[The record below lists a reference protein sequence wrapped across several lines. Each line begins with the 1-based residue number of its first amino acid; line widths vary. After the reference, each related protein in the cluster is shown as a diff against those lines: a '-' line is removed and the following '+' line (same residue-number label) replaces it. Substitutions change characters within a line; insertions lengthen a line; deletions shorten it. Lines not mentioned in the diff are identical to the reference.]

1 MKSLACLLQ
10 VTSDSE
16 LAFLKKPIAQSGEFQ
31 ILYCTLLKTRGI
43 LFFIRVQIS
52 NADLVL
58 KNGDKEQAL
67 AILRQITPEQRYVYS
82 ANICWVPEAF
92 GDNGTI
98 WHLSLER
105 ARDGG

>member
-1 MKSLACLLQ
+1 MESFNL
-10 VTSDSE
+10 V
-16 LAFLKKPIAQSGEFQ
+16 
-31 ILYCTLLKTRGI
+31 LYITENSRNT
-43 LFFIRVQIS
+43 FFIRVQIS

-92 GDNGTI
+92 DDNGTI